1 MVSCAAC
8 SCDIFTIYSAIA
20 AMVTNSILAA
30 TSHACSMF
38 DVVECLWST
47 FVTCL
52 VQQFLWYLMSIA
64 WTSLL
69 STAVESLICNFSSP
83 SFFTAAS
90 RELPA
95 DNVLTVCSGWGYPPS
110 QSQKK
115 HTSWLYGDVFERVSG
130 CLASSDKSH
139 DFHLASFGPHSSVSY
154 LSLALFIM
162 PECVVS
168 WWQVLCHDTS
178 SSNGKPFKKDRTSAN
193 FTSP

>member
-8 SCDIFTIYSAIA
+8 SCDIFTIYSAIS

-30 TSHACSMF
+30 TSHACLMF

-64 WTSLL
+64 WASLL
-69 STAVESLICNFSSP
+69 STAVESLTCNFSSP

-95 DNVLTVCSGWGYPPS
+95 DNVLTVCSGWRYPPS
-110 QSQKK
+110 PSQRK
-115 HTSWLYGDVFERVSG
+115 HTSRLYGDVFERVSG

-154 LSLALFIM
+154 LSLAIFIM

-168 WWQVLCHDTS
+168 W
-178 SSNGKPFKKDRTSAN
+178 
-193 FTSP
+193 